1 MRGRAGGSAALAPR
15 ARTRSTA
22 AVLGTLQALIAVLAA
37 LAVVTLLAPR
47 LRLPQP
53 LALALAGVG
62 LAMIP
67 SVRALSPSP
76 DLILLGFLPPLLY
89 ADAWQTSWRDFRR
102 WLRPILMLAV
112 GLVAATILVVGLVA
126 HAFLPELPWA
136 ACFLLGA
143 IVSPTDTVAAQAVL
157 EKLRVPRRVTAIL
170 GGESLVNDATGLV
183 GVQIAVVVVMQGAF
197 SWNGVLGQFAW
208 VAGLGIVLG
217 LAFGALFAWL
227 NRFVREPNVAFTVS
241 LLAPY
246 LAYAVATVLEASG
259 VLAVVVAG
267 AVAAWRI
274 HVIPAATRMA
284 LRASWSQVTF
294 LLNGLCFLYIG
305 LASPCLLQRAVQG
318 GVQLWQAGLAVS
330 VATIAT
336 RIAWCWPNAY
346 LLPWLSPRLRAREG
360 GYPPPQGVTLVSWCG
375 VRGAVSL
382 AAALAVP
389 LTIPQADGEGLPFPG
404 RDAIVACT
412 LAVILT
418 TLFVQG
424 GTLFPLV
431 RLLGL
436 RDDGTTAAEMRAAR
450 ERLLQAGIARLDA
463 FCSEHSCPVAVHRLR
478 ESMADE
484 LASLQAD
491 DSAERARASQRLQV
505 SRDVR
510 TAVAAAQETALLRL
524 RDAGSIDDEAYNKLL
539 VEVDHAL
546 VDAERA

>member
-1 MRGRAGGSAALAPR
+1 VLA
-15 ARTRSTA
+15 
-22 AVLGTLQALIAVLAA
+22 TLQALIAVLSA
-37 LAVVTLLAPR
+37 LAVVTVLAPR

-62 LAMIP
+62 LTFVPA
-67 SVRALSPSP
+67 VRALPLSP
-76 DLILLGFLPPLLY
+76 DLILVGFLPPLLY

-112 GLVAATILVVGLVA
+112 GLVALTILVVGVVV
-126 HAFLPELPWA
+126 HACVPELPWA
-136 ACFLLGA
+136 ACFVLGA

-157 EKLRVPRRVTAIL
+157 EKLRVPRRMTAIL

-183 GVQIAVVVVMQGAF
+183 GVQIGVVVVMHGMF
-197 SWNGVLGQFAW
+197 SWSGMLGQFAW
-208 VAGLGIVLG
+208 VAGLGIGLG
-217 LAFGALFAWL
+217 LAFGLVFAWL
-227 NRFVREPNVAFTVS
+227 NRFVREPSVAFTVS

-246 LAYAVATVLEASG
+246 LAYAVATVLEVSG

-267 AVAAWRI
+267 AVGAWRI
-274 HVIPAATRMA
+274 HWIPAGTRTS
-284 LRASWSQVTF
+284 LRTSWAQLTF

-305 LASPCLLQRAVQG
+305 LASPCLLQEAVREG
-318 GVQLWQAGLAVS
+318 AKVWHAGLAVS
-330 VATIAT
+330 AATIGT
-336 RIAWCWPNAY
+336 RILWCWPNAY
-346 LLPWLSPRLRAREG
+346 LPLWLSKSWREREG
-360 GYPPPQGVTLVSWCG
+360 GYPSPRAVMLVSWCG

-382 AAALAVP
+382 AAALALP
-389 LTIPQADGEGLPFPG
+389 LSLPPVDGEVLPFPG
-404 RDAIVACT
+404 RDMIVSCT

-450 ERLLQAGIARLDA
+450 ERLLHAGIARLDA
-463 FCSEHSCPVAVHRLR
+463 FCSERSCPVAVHRLR
-478 ESMADE
+478 EAMSDE

-491 DSAERARASQRLQV
+491 DAAERARAAQRLAV
-505 SRDVR
+505 SREVR
-510 TAVAAAQETALLRL
+510 LEVAAAQETALLRL

-539 VEVDHAL
+539 VELDHAH